1 MKISASLT
9 YDQPQTN
16 ERRDN
21 QKDIRD
27 DNALLL
33 LMYDPDSQSQSDQNV
48 SASEQRPLHGL
59 LQCQPARSERTDIPR
74 SDRIQKLTITASP
87 ERPILRRTVSQISKV
102 AIDSRITIATTDRQ
116 GMYKNLNPSRG
127 RGEGCGDIAT
137 LETSSGRIQPAF
149 TLQSQP

>member
-33 LMYDPDSQSQSDQNV
+33 LMYDPDSQSQSNQDV

-59 LQCQPARSERTDIPR
+59 LQCQPSRSERTEIPR
-74 SDRIQKLTITASP
+74 NDRSQKLTITASP
-87 ERPILRRTVSQISKV
+87 ERPILKRIVGQISK
-102 AIDSRITIATTDRQ
+102 SRNRLKNTNSNNRQARHVQKPQSLQGTTRRR
-116 GMYKNLNPSRG
+116 MR
-127 RGEGCGDIAT
+127 
-137 LETSSGRIQPAF
+137 
-149 TLQSQP
+149 

>member
-33 LMYDPDSQSQSDQNV
+33 LMYDPDSQSQSNQDV

-59 LQCQPARSERTDIPR
+59 LQCQPSRSERTEIPR
-74 SDRIQKLTITASP
+74 NDRSQKLTITASP
-87 ERPILRRTVSQISKV
+87 ERPILKRIVGQISK
-102 AIDSRITIATTDRQ
+102 SRNRLKNTNSNNRQ
-116 GMYKNLNPSRG
+116 ADY
-127 RGEGCGDIAT
+127 
-137 LETSSGRIQPAF
+137 TSSPISVHHKYYCNNCSTHSPLRFLRA
-149 TLQSQP
+149 SSRM